1 MFVGFNATSLKFS
14 FSSHFVVL
22 VPQSTSLEGYTKCNS
37 KNFGMLYTIVKMITG
52 VTNQRVL
59 HIPLKKNLCA
69 DFGTI
74 NLSHNLNSH
83 YLNLILAAV
92 KRLHIIK
99 VCQWTIQVVFSELGH
114 NSPMY
119 NMGIFKRCVIV

>member
-22 VPQSTSLEGYTKCNS
+22 VPQSISLEGYTKCNS

-52 VTNQRVL
+52 VTNHLVL

-74 NLSHNLNSH
+74 NLSH
-83 YLNLILAAV
+83 YLNLILAAM
-92 KRLHIIK
+92 KRLHVIK
-99 VCQWTIQVVFSELGH
+99 VCQWTIQVVFSEIGH
-114 NSPMY
+114 SSPTY
-119 NMGIFKRCVIV
+119 V